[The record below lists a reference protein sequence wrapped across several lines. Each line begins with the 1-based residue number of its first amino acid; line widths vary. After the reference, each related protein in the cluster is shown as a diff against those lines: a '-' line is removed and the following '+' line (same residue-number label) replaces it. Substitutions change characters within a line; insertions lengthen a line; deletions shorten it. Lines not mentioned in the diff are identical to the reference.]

1 MKGCATMN
9 WQDLSILVTGGTG
22 SFGRKFIDTLLT
34 RHAPRRLIVF
44 SRDEVKQLELRR
56 HFGDGPHTPLRY
68 FIGDIRDRNR
78 LYRALKGVDV
88 VVHAA
93 ALKQVPTAEYN
104 PLEVIMTNI
113 MGAANLIDAAIDCG
127 VQKVIALST
136 DKAVNPINLYGATK
150 LCAEKLFLA
159 AEVYAG
165 AKKTR
170 FSVVR
175 YGNVLGSR
183 GSVIPLFLEQRS
195 RGVLSVTDPRMTRF
209 WMTLE
214 QAVAF
219 VCRCLEIMRGGE
231 IFVPRLPSARV
242 LDLARAVAP
251 ECRVEIIGIRPGE
264 KLHETLLT
272 EDEARRA
279 LEFEDFFVV
288 QPGPF
293 LRWWDN
299 GHLNGCR
306 PVAEDFHYSS
316 DRNPWQMGPE
326 EIGRILSRHVPCDDS
341 LRAALG

>member
-1 MKGCATMN
+1 MN
-9 WQDLSILVTGGTG
+9 WKELSILVTGGTG
-22 SFGRKFIDTLLT
+22 SFGKKFIETVLR
-34 RHAPRRLIVF
+34 RHQPRRLIVF
-44 SRDEVKQLELRR
+44 SRDEVKQLEMRQY
-56 HFGDGPHTPLRY
+56 FGDQPGSPLRY

-78 LYRALKGVDV
+78 LYRALQGVEV
-88 VVHAA
+88 VIHAA

-104 PLEVIMTNI
+104 PLEVILTNI
-113 MGAANLIDAAIDCG
+113 LGSANLIEAAIDCG

-165 AKKTR
+165 TRKTR

-183 GSVIPLFLEQRS
+183 GSVLPIFLEQR
-195 RGVLSVTDPRMTRF
+195 RQGVLSVTDPRMTRF
-209 WMTLE
+209 WVTLE

-231 IFVPRLPSARV
+231 IFVPRLPSAKV
-242 LDLARAVAP
+242 MDLARAIGP
-251 ECRVEIIGIRPGE
+251 ECRLEITGIRPGE

-272 EDEARRA
+272 EDEAGRT
-279 LEFEDFFVV
+279 LEYEDLYVI
-288 QPGPF
+288 QPGPI

-299 GHLNGCR
+299 GHLPGCR
-306 PVAEDFHYSS
+306 PVAKNFKYRSDLNKWQLSS
-316 DRNPWQMGPE
+316 TELCRMLGLDEPE
-326 EIGRILSRHVPCDDS
+326 SHS

>member
-1 MKGCATMN
+1 MN

-22 SFGRKFIDTLLT
+22 SFGRKFIEIVLSQYE
-34 RHAPRRLIVF
+34 PRRLIVF
-44 SRDEVKQLELRR
+44 SRDEVKQLEMRQQL
-56 HFGDGPHTPLRY
+56 GDQHNSPLRY
-68 FIGDIRDRNR
+68 FIGDIRDKNR
-78 LYRALKGVDV
+78 LYRALQGVEIV
-88 VVHAA
+88 IHAA

-113 MGAANLIDAAIDCG
+113 MGSANLIEAAIDCG
-127 VQKVIALST
+127 VKKVIFLST
-136 DKAVNPINLYGATK
+136 DKAVNPVNLYGATK

-165 AKKTR
+165 VHKTR

-183 GSVIPLFLEQRS
+183 GSVVPLFLEQRQ
-195 RGVLSVTDPRMTRF
+195 RGVLSVTDERMTRF

-242 LDLARAVAP
+242 MDLARAVAP
-251 ECRVEIIGIRPGE
+251 ECRVEITGIRPGE
-264 KLHETLLT
+264 KLHESLMTS
-272 EDEARRA
+272 DEASRA
-279 LEFEDFFVV
+279 LEFEDFYVV

-299 GHLNGCR
+299 GHLAGCR
-306 PVAEDFHYSS
+306 PVPENFRYRSDLNRWRLSVAEL
-316 DRNPWQMGPE
+316 RG
-326 EIGRILSRHVPCDDS
+326 ILGLDAGESHT
-341 LRAALG
+341 LRAAMGG

>member
-1 MKGCATMN
+1 
-9 WQDLSILVTGGTG
+9 
-22 SFGRKFIDTLLT
+22 
-34 RHAPRRLIVF
+34 
-44 SRDEVKQLELRR
+44 
-56 HFGDGPHTPLRY
+56 
-68 FIGDIRDRNR
+68 
-78 LYRALKGVDV
+78 
-88 VVHAA
+88 
-93 ALKQVPTAEYN
+93 
-104 PLEVIMTNI
+104 
-113 MGAANLIDAAIDCG
+113 

-165 AKKTR
+165 NRQTR

-183 GSVIPLFLEQRS
+183 GSVIPLFLEQR
-195 RGVLSVTDPRMTRF
+195 RQGVLSLTDPRMTRF
-209 WMTLE
+209 WMTLS

-231 IFVPRLPSARV
+231 IFVPRLPSATV

-251 ECRVEIIGIRPGE
+251 ECRVEIVGIRPGE

-306 PVAEDFHYSS
+306 PVPDNFHYSS
-316 DRNPWQMGPE
+316 DRNPWQLGPE
-326 EIGRILSRHVPCDDS
+326 EISRILECHVPEDDS
-341 LRAALG
+341 LRAALGG